1 MVMRAVND
9 KRDFYVEVMLGIVP
23 GHSWVQKFGK
33 NQAVATT
40 IVPIA
45 IGGVYQ
51 TPTTAVTLEVISDDA
66 DDAADGT
73 GARNIILQGLDS
85 NWDLIEEEVAT
96 NGTSASTAT
105 SNSFIRLFRCKIT
118 KSGSYANQ
126 TASSQHLEFSSS
138 HRAF

>member
-1 MVMRAVND
+1 MAEMVMRAVND

-73 GARNIILQGLDS
+73 GARNIILQGFKP
-85 NWDLIEEEVAT
+85 VT
-96 NGTSASTAT
+96 TTADKCRWGKLMRT
-105 SNSFIRLFRCKIT
+105 RFFILQRC
-118 KSGSYANQ
+118 S
-126 TASSQHLEFSSS
+126 LP
-138 HRAF
+138 